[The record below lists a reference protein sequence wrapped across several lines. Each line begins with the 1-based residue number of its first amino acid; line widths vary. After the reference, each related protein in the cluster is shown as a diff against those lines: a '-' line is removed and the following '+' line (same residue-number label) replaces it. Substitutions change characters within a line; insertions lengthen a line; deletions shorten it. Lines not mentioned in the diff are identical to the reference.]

1 MKPQD
6 TVDKLQPLL
15 EKDLSQMDIEV
26 VDIEFRKDNGRWIF
40 RVFIDHP
47 DGVTHDTCQAAS
59 EVINDVLDREDI
71 IKQFYFLE
79 VSSPGLDRVIK
90 KDSDFARFGGQKV
103 KVKAKAPING
113 QKNFVGILKGLDGD
127 SIVLDLEDRTVR
139 IPRGETS
146 QVRLVVEF

>member
-15 EKDLSQMDIEV
+15 EQGLAQINIEV

-47 DGVTHDTCQAAS
+47 EGVTHDVCKAAS
-59 EVINDVLDREDI
+59 EVINDVLDREDA

-79 VSSPGLDRVIK
+79 VSSPGLDRIIK
-90 KDSDFARFGGQKV
+90 KDSDFERFSGQKV

-113 QKNFVGILKGLDGD
+113 QKNFVGVLKGLDGD
-127 SIVLDLEDRTVR
+127 SILVDLEDRTVR